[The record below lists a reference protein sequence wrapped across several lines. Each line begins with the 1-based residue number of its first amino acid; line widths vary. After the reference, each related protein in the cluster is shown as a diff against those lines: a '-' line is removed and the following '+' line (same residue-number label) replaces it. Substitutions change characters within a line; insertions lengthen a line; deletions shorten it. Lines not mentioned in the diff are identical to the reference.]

1 MRILSVCALA
11 LVAAITPVTAQY
23 DREQYASAPGPRD
36 LARDREN
43 DDERDIG
50 SGMASYYGS
59 ELAGNR
65 TASGERFDPE
75 DFTAAHPT
83 MKFGS
88 RVRVTNIATGL
99 STIVRV
105 NDRGPWR
112 GKRIID
118 ISRAAARAIGLD
130 RAGIGRVSLRLLRN

>member
-1 MRILSVCALA
+1 MRGMFVGLLA
-11 LVAAITPVTAQY
+11 MTAGIMPVLAQ
-23 DREQYASAPGPRD
+23 DAD
-36 LARDREN
+36 LTED
-43 DDERDIG
+43 DIG

-75 DFTAAHPT
+75 DFTAAHPS
-83 MKFGS
+83 MPFGS
-88 RVRVTNIATGL
+88 RIRVTNIATGL